1 MLTTIFEV
9 DPSLS
14 NPDDLTT
21 DFQAAAAA
29 ADEYKASRSGRLTIL
44 PCSICYIP
52 LKDIAS
58 QETLQA
64 MHTKAEQATAWHP
77 DKASIMND
85 RFNGEANIGQI
96 EYIFDLGNWSVF
108 FKGEEGKKYGTMLQ
122 ILQYPHSLGS
132 VHIRAKGDEHEG
144 HPLIDPG
151 YYSGTHGDLDIDVM
165 VECSR
170 FLDKI
175 VKAEPLASIIRG
187 PAAPGPGVIGD
198 DAKMR
203 DWIINNTVIDWH
215 PVGTCGMG
223 GNGGIKAGVVDERLR
238 VYGVKGLR
246 VADAS
251 VMPLQISAHLQATVY
266 AIAEKAAHMILED
279 LDKST

>member
-1 MLTTIFEV
+1 MLTTVFEV
-9 DPSLS
+9 DDTLA
-14 NPDDLTT
+14 NPDDLNT
-21 DFQAAAAA
+21 DRDAAVAAS
-29 ADEYKASRSGRLTIL
+29 ELYSRDKTGPLTIL

-52 LKDIAS
+52 LNKVTSAEKLS
-58 QETLQA
+58 A
-64 MHTKAEQATAWHP
+64 MYTRANEVKAWHP
-77 DKASIMND
+77 HKQSIMKE
-85 RFNGEANIGQI
+85 RFNGDANLGQI

-122 ILQYPHSLGS
+122 ILQYPYSVGS
-132 VHIRAKGDEHEG
+132 VHIRPKDGQSTDEQA

-151 YYSGTHGDLDIDVM
+151 YYSGDHGQLDVDVM

-170 FLDKI
+170 LLDKI
-175 VKAEPLASIIRG
+175 TKTQPLASIIRG
-187 PAAPGPGVIGD
+187 PAAPPAGTVED
-198 DAKMR
+198 EEKMR
-203 DWIINNTVIDWH
+203 HWIVDNTVIDWH

-223 GNGGIKAGVVDERLR
+223 GNGGIEAGVVDERLR

-251 VMPLQISAHLQATVY
+251 IMPLQISAHLQATVY

-279 LDKST
+279 IQ

>member
-14 NPDDLTT
+14 NPDDLNT
-21 DFQAAAAA
+21 DSQVAAAAA
-29 ADEYKASRSGRLTIL
+29 EEYKRSRCGPLTIL

-52 LKDIAS
+52 LKEIAS

-64 MHTKAEQATAWHP
+64 MHTKANQSTAWHP
-77 DKASIMND
+77 DKAKIMNE
-85 RFNGEANIGQI
+85 RFNGDTNTGQI

-132 VHIRAKGDEHEG
+132 VHIRAKGEDNGG

-151 YYSGTHGDLDIDVM
+151 YYSGTHGDLDVDVM
-165 VECSR
+165 LECSH

-175 VKAEPLASIIRG
+175 VKTEPLSSIIRG

-215 PVGTCGMG
+215 PVGSCGMG
-223 GNGGIKAGVVDERLR
+223 GRGGIQAGVVDERLR

-251 VMPLQISAHLQATVY
+251 IMPLQISAHLQATVY

-279 LDKST
+279 LDNST